1 MTPQPT
7 ILIYGASTPADVP
20 GLTTHLPGY
29 AFRCVPEGGDLAGAL
44 PGAEVILGWKF
55 NAKELQSSW
64 SNAKQV
70 KWVHWCGAG
79 VDAALFPEL
88 ASSDVILTNARGLF
102 DDAMAEY
109 AAGLVIGLAKGFWP
123 MFKAQEERRW
133 GYAMTE
139 TVAGKRALIVGAG
152 SIGTAMGAKL
162 RALNMEVEGIART
175 ARPGDDVFS
184 AIGGMDDLNA
194 ALDRA
199 DYVLLVTPLTEQ
211 TRNLFAAPQFKAMQ
225 SHARFLNFG
234 RGPLVVEEDLIAALR
249 DGEIAGAALDVFCE
263 EPLAV
268 DNPIWDAPNLIV
280 SPHMSGDFH
289 GYFEMMAEQ
298 FVDNLKRYLG
308 GQAMM
313 NVVDKEIGYVPRH

>member
-7 ILIYGASTPADVP
+7 ILIYGATTPADVP

-88 ASSDVILTNARGLF
+88 ASSDVTLTNARGLF

-139 TVAGKRALIVGAG
+139 TVAGKRALVVGAG

-162 RALNMEVEGIART
+162 KALNMEVEGIART

-211 TRNLFAAPQFKAMQ
+211 TRNLFAAPQFKAMR

-308 GQAMM
+308 GQVMM